1 MNSDPTNF
9 MKSNGEGID
18 RVIKEEGKYAFLME
32 STTIEYITERK
43 CGLTQIGGL
52 LDSKGYGVALPPSKL
67 PNWPSDHI
75 ISHDMQ
81 IMQFGWSKVF
91 NK

>member
-1 MNSDPTNF
+1 MWTFMNSDPTNF

-52 LDSKGYGVALPPSKL
+52 LDSKGYGIALPPSKL
-67 PNWPSDHI
+67 CRSYNLHKLI
-75 ISHDMQ
+75 
-81 IMQFGWSKVF
+81 KVYR
-91 NK
+91 